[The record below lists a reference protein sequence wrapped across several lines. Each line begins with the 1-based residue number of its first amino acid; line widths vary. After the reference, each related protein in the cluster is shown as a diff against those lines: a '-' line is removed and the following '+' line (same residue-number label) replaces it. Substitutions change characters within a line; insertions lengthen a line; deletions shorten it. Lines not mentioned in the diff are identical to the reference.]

1 MNQTPEYAIETNLL
15 NKIYLRNNKKLAK
28 HALVDFTIK
37 IEPGQIYGL
46 LGPNG
51 AGKSTFIN
59 ILANLV
65 VKTSGT
71 AKILGFDIEKEK
83 RKARSAIGIVPQEL
97 NLDPFFKPVEV
108 LETQA
113 GLYGI
118 PKKIVTQWAF

>member
-15 NKIYLRNNKKLAK
+15 NKIYQRNNKKLAK

-83 RKARSAIGIVPQEL
+83 EKQGQQLVSCL
-97 NLDPFFKPVEV
+97 KS
-108 LETQA
+108 
-113 GLYGI
+113 
-118 PKKIVTQWAF
+118 